1 MNMSLN
7 TFQEHIVILLI
18 YCYMFLF
25 MFVQGKKATGFPP
38 MIDKLSDKSMIEHRT
53 VVDGNVITSKGPGS
67 ALEFALVMV
76 EKFFG
81 RNKALEL
88 CKAMLV

>member
-1 MNMSLN
+1 M
-7 TFQEHIVILLI
+7 I
-18 YCYMFLF
+18 Y
-25 MFVQGKKATGFPP
+25 
-38 MIDKLSDKSMIEHRT
+38 KLSDQSMVEHRT

-81 RNKALEL
+81 RKKALEL
-88 CKAMLV
+88 CKVMLV